1 MSVGR
6 RKKEE
11 GRRKK
16 EEGRRKKE
24 EGRRKK
30 EDFSHPPLSHSPLL
44 PIFPSS
50 PLPLPHFSTLP

>member
-1 MSVGR
+1 MNSCHIEEGR

-24 EGRRKK
+24 EGRRKG
-30 EDFSHPPLSHSPLL
+30 FLTV
-44 PIFPSS
+44 S
-50 PLPLPHFSTLP
+50 PLPLIP